1 METSIFFEEDKKIL
15 NILIDC
21 DENNKENCYSY
32 CEQFYYTNFNS
43 IWDVDFQKIAKMYE
57 FLYDKVM
64 SLKLKT
70 TELINL
76 ENLRYFFQDI
86 QMEKS
91 DQGVKSIDGV
101 YREILVDL
109 ENENAGQNPYIDG
122 TELNLDKEFN

>member
-1 METSIFFEEDKKIL
+1 
-15 NILIDC
+15 
-21 DENNKENCYSY
+21 
-32 CEQFYYTNFNS
+32 
-43 IWDVDFQKIAKMYE
+43 MYE

-109 ENENAGQNPYIDG
+109 ENENAG
-122 TELNLDKEFN
+122 

>member
-1 METSIFFEEDKKIL
+1 
-15 NILIDC
+15 
-21 DENNKENCYSY
+21 
-32 CEQFYYTNFNS
+32 
-43 IWDVDFQKIAKMYE
+43 MYE

-109 ENENAGQNPYIDG
+109 ENESAG
-122 TELNLDKEFN
+122 